1 MKKKSE
7 HRGLPELKSDEGEE
21 DRQSTLHAG

>member
-7 HRGLPELKSDEGEE
+7 HRGLPELKSDQGEE
-21 DRQSTLHAG
+21 DRQSTFQAG